1 MPIDLVALV
10 RRVVLATSPLLG
22 GACNYCPSPLPPNE
36 PFDVQMMVFED
47 DSFVLIDSGKPVPDP
62 PDAGT
67 NGGLRGKIL
76 PLDFRMAYDACAADH
91 KKCGD
96 MCELI
101 AKVMWFVNHKVQTC
115 QVVGGPPD
123 RPILQV
129 AGLGTN
135 GACGRRPEDLE
146 IVSAPGTTGGYL
158 AECAALE
165 AASVHAF
172 RILASELDTCG
183 APAPLAAAARSAAR
197 DEIRHARLMRALARR
212 HGGGPCTLR
221 VPRARPR
228 PLTTIARENAV
239 EGCVRET
246 FGAVMAHVQAR
257 TAADPA
263 VRVVM
268 GGIAADETRHAQLG
282 WAVHEWASGQM
293 SRSERRTLAGAQEA
307 AVEAL
312 RAEYAAGHPSPAL
325 GIPPAAMATA
335 LIDELSRTLWRAR
348 RARKHW
354 R

>member
-1 MPIDLVALV
+1 
-10 RRVVLATSPLLG
+10 
-22 GACNYCPSPLPPNE
+22 
-36 PFDVQMMVFED
+36 MMVFED
-47 DSFVLIDSGKPVPDP
+47 DSFVLIDSGQPVPDP

-67 NGGLRGKIL
+67 NNGLRGKIL
-76 PLDFRMAYDACAADH
+76 PFDYRMAYDACTADH
-91 KKCGD
+91 KKCNQ

-101 AKVMWFVNHKVQTC
+101 GQLLWEQSHEIQKC
-115 QVVGGPPD
+115 QVVGGPPE
-123 RPILQV
+123 RPILQI
-129 AGLGTN
+129 AGIGTS
-135 GACGRRPEDLE
+135 AVCGRRPEDLQ
-146 IVSAPGTTGGYL
+146 VGPGDGTTTGAYL

-172 RILASELDTCG
+172 RILARELDTCG

-212 HGGGPCTLR
+212 HGGAPCALR

-228 PLTTIARENAV
+228 PLAAIARENAV

-246 FGAVMAHVQAR
+246 FGAVMAHIQAR

-268 GGIAADETRHAQLG
+268 GGIAEDETRHAQLG
-282 WAVHEWASGQM
+282 WAVHEWASVQM
-293 SRSERRTLAGAQEA
+293 SRFERHALLRDRQA

-325 GIPPAAMATA
+325 GIPAAPVATA
-335 LIDELSRTLWRAR
+335 LIDELSRTLWRV
-348 RARKHW
+348 
-354 R
+354 